1 MVNTHFTCIGRSH
14 GAPAI
19 PATREDWEKMRRD
32 PKLIDMCRR
41 VLAGHEKVKPK
52 LPIWTPSCAGFKN
65 NHRAIKDALKPL
77 PRLMLDFDEKGH
89 SPEILERSL
98 RLQAEGKWEILL
110 VEESVRKGTHV
121 LITLPEGMSPQEA
134 QNRFSHDVGFQAD
147 PALKDIARCIY
158 MVPESYTLYVNEKL
172 FALDGT
178 QRHGDTEDLNSPADG
193 FPTQDKLSFRAK
205 QSEAKNLDNTK
216 VDAKVDAC
224 HTPLNPLSR
233 GEENTP
239 LDDKKGGGAH
249 GVLAC
254 HPERS
259 EGSECTHLNTSTS
272 AFQTLRDAQSDT
284 VGNPSEIN
292 NLCVSASLCSPK
304 NYPQTY
310 EDIPYKDLI
319 EVLEEQM
326 GGRPDIGSR
335 NNFIFSMACHLRYI
349 CDDTP
354 EWIAEVLPTYGEERE
369 KFVAT
374 VRSACNRIQTKAMP
388 RIMKRTLAICRQQ
401 VELRTHHS
409 ELKNTAPEL
418 PAKLPPLI
426 ELLVSRTPKI
436 YQPAVASAVFPALG
450 AHLWQTTFRYID
462 NCLHEATLSTLL
474 LAPTGSGKSC
484 VNVPIDYI
492 MADIRERDRLSMEKE
507 RKWKQDMQTKGANKD
522 KKKRPEGIVI
532 QEIDPDST
540 SAAFVQRM
548 ADAEGRFLYARMNE
562 IQQLNNLSSRGNSQ
576 NVFDLLCL
584 AFDYGN
590 IYGQTRVGTSSVSE
604 RVCVRFNYNV
614 STTIRKGQQFFS
626 RVLTDGPLSR
636 IGMCTIP
643 EREIGAEMPVYGTY
657 GDDFAEDL
665 KPYIERL
672 TAARGLVECEEASQ
686 LARVLMQEN
695 ADFARLSQSRV
706 YENFSFRANVIA
718 FLKAM
723 VLYVAHGEE
732 WMPEMEDF
740 IRWSLRYDLWC
751 KMEFFGQAIEE
762 QEYAGEKGNHRGPQ
776 NLLDLLPEVFT
787 REEAGML
794 RQRQGIRTGSL
805 SYMLSNWKKRGYIEI
820 YGEEMSQKEI
830 HRQRYIK
837 SETYLKEHPQRSW
850 SVGQLVS

>member
-1 MVNTHFTCIGRSH
+1 MSFGIAKNVRSEV
-14 GAPAI
+14 
-19 PATREDWEKMRRD
+19 RECTPE
-32 PKLIDMCRR
+32 LLNR
-41 VLAGHEKVKPK
+41 VLDSARVARICAEIEDALEKCRNGELTKDEYETIKAEMKKK
-52 LPIWTPSCAGFKN
+52 LPIFTFHAVFKN
-65 NHRAIKDALKPL
+65 RRRKNDDAIPSGLCIYDLDHIPNPQAKWESMMGRAEELGIVLAHISPSLEGLRLVFVMSAGATLSEAQAWMAQQLGDAQYDASVKDYARCSFAV
-77 PRLMLDFDEKGH
+77 PREYVLFMDVEGLFAPHAIVIQTTEGRKNLENTKVVDNVDA
-89 SPEILERSL
+89 PEILR
-98 RLQAEGKWEILL
+98 R
-110 VEESVRKGTHV
+110 
-121 LITLPEGMSPQEA
+121 
-134 QNRFSHDVGFQAD
+134 
-147 PALKDIARCIY
+147 
-158 MVPESYTLYVNEKL
+158 
-172 FALDGT
+172 
-178 QRHGDTEDLNSPADG
+178 
-193 FPTQDKLSFRAK
+193 
-205 QSEAKNLDNTK
+205 
-216 VDAKVDAC
+216 DA
-224 HTPLNPLSR
+224 
-233 GEENTP
+233 P
-239 LDDKKGGGAH
+239 LDDK
-249 GVLAC
+249 
-254 HPERS
+254 
-259 EGSECTHLNTSTS
+259 
-272 AFQTLRDAQSDT
+272 F
-284 VGNPSEIN
+284 PS
-292 NLCVSASLCSPK
+292 
-304 NYPQTY
+304 TY
-310 EDIPYKDLI
+310 ENIPYSQII

-354 EWIAEVLPTYGEERE
+354 EWIAQVLPTYGEERD

-374 VRSACNRIQTKAMP
+374 VRSACNRIQTKQMP
-388 RIMKRTLAICRQQ
+388 RIMKRTLTICKSQGDRQ
-401 VELRTHHS
+401 VSALE
-409 ELKNTAPEL
+409 NTPPEL

-436 YQPAVASAVFPALG
+436 YRPAVASAVFPALG

-562 IQQLNNLSSRGNSQ
+562 IQQLNNLSSRGNAQ

-636 IGMCTIP
+636 ISMCTIP
-643 EREIGAEMPVYGTY
+643 EREIGAEMPIYGTY
-657 GDDFAEDL
+657 GDDFAEAL

-672 TAARGLVECEEASQ
+672 TAARGLVECEEANA
-686 LARVLMQEN
+686 LARTLMQEN

-718 FLKAM
+718 FLKGM
-723 VLYVAHGEE
+723 VLYVAHGER

-751 KMEFFGQAIEE
+751 KMQFFGQAIEE
-762 QEYAGEKGNHRGPQ
+762 QEHGGEKGTRRGPQ

-805 SYMLSNWKKRGYIEI
+805 TFMLSNWKKRGYIEI
-820 YGEEMSQKEI
+820 YGEEMPQKEI

-837 SETYLKEHPQRSW
+837 SESYLKEHPQRGW
-850 SVGQLVS
+850 SDGQLVS

>member
-1 MVNTHFTCIGRSH
+1 MVETTYFTCIGRSH

-32 PKLIDMCRR
+32 PRLLDMCRR
-41 VLAGHEKVKPK
+41 VANGHEKVKPK
-52 LPIWTPSCAGFKN
+52 LPIWTPSCAGFAN

-77 PRLMLDFDEKGH
+77 RRLMFDFDQKGH
-89 SPEILERSL
+89 SQEILERSL
-98 RLQAEGKWEILL
+98 QLQEEGKWEILL

-121 LITLPEGMSPQEA
+121 LIALPEGMAPQEA
-134 QNRFSHDVGFQAD
+134 QLRFSEDVGFQAD

-158 MVPESYTLYVNEKL
+158 MVPEEYTLYVNDKL
-172 FALDGT
+172 FVP
-178 QRHGDTEDLNSPADG
+178 QYNVIQPSVNVI
-193 FPTQDKLSFRAK
+193 
-205 QSEAKNLDNTK
+205 QSEAKNLGNTQVKDN
-216 VDAKVDAC
+216 
-224 HTPLNPLSR
+224 
-233 GEENTP
+233 
-239 LDDKKGGGAH
+239 
-249 GVLAC
+249 
-254 HPERS
+254 S
-259 EGSECTHLNTSTS
+259 EGSYPTS
-272 AFQTLRDAQSDT
+272 
-284 VGNPSEIN
+284 
-292 NLCVSASLCSPK
+292 
-304 NYPQTY
+304 Y
-310 EDIPYKDLI
+310 EDIDYKDI
-319 EVLEEQM
+319 VETLEEQM
-326 GGRPDIGSR
+326 GGKPDVGSR

-349 CDDTP
+349 CDDEP
-354 EWIAEVLPTYGEERE
+354 LWIAQVLPDYGEEKQ
-369 KFVAT
+369 KFLAT
-374 VRSACNRIQTKAMP
+374 VKSACQRIQTKMMP
-388 RIMKRTLAICRQQ
+388 RIMKRTLAICR
-401 VELRTHHS
+401 
-409 ELKNTAPEL
+409 KNTAFTTLSQGDTQLPPEM
-418 PAKLPPLI
+418 PKVLPPLI
-426 ELLVSRTPKI
+426 RLLVSRTPKI
-436 YQPAVASAVFPALG
+436 YQSAVANAVFPALG

-562 IQQLNNLSSRGNSQ
+562 IEQLNNLSSRGNTR

-590 IYGQTRVGTSSVSE
+590 VYGQTRVGTSSVSE

-614 STTIRKGQQFFS
+614 STTIRKGQAFFS

-636 IGMCTIP
+636 LNMCTIP

-657 GDDFAEDL
+657 GEDFAEEL

-672 TAARGLVECEEASQ
+672 NAARGLIECPEANR
-686 LARVLMQEN
+686 LAKVLMQEN

-723 VLYVAHGEE
+723 VLYVAHGEV
-732 WMPEMEDF
+732 WDKTMEDF
-740 IRWSLRYDLWC
+740 IRWSLQYDMYC
-751 KMEFFGQAIEE
+751 KMHFFGEAIEE
-762 QEYAGEKGNHRGPQ
+762 QEYAGERKNRPGPQ

-794 RQRQGIRTGSL
+794 RQRQGIRTGNL
-805 SYMLSNWKKRGYIEI
+805 TYMLSNWKKRGYIEI
-820 YGEEMSQKEI
+820 YGEEMPQKEI
-830 HRQRYIK
+830 HRQRYAK
-837 SETYLKEHPQRSW
+837 TEAYLQKHPGAGW
-850 SVGQLVS
+850 SGSQLVN

>member
-1 MVNTHFTCIGRSH
+1 MLNTQHFTCIGKGH

-32 PKLIDMCRR
+32 PKLKEMCRLIAR
-41 VLAGHEKVKPK
+41 GHEKVKRR
-52 LPIWTPSCAGFKN
+52 LPIWTPGCAEFAD
-65 NHRAIKDALKPL
+65 NHRAIKDALRPL

-89 SPEILERSL
+89 SKEILERSMEL
-98 RLQAEGKWEILL
+98 MKAGKWEILL

-147 PALKDIARCIY
+147 PALKDVARCIY
-158 MVPESYTLYVNEKL
+158 MVPEEYTLY
-172 FALDGT
+172 
-178 QRHGDTEDLNSPADG
+178 
-193 FPTQDKLSFRAK
+193 
-205 QSEAKNLDNTK
+205 QSEALFEVSPQIFRFAQGAPQIFTDKNLPSDG
-216 VDAKVDAC
+216 VQ
-224 HTPLNPLSR
+224 
-233 GEENTP
+233 
-239 LDDKKGGGAH
+239 DKNK
-249 GVLAC
+249 
-254 HPERS
+254 E
-259 EGSECTHLNTSTS
+259 
-272 AFQTLRDAQSDT
+272 
-284 VGNPSEIN
+284 N
-292 NLCVSASLCSPK
+292 NLCQSVKSVVNK
-304 NYPQTY
+304 NTYPQTY
-310 EDIPYKDLI
+310 ENIPYEQII
-319 EVLEEQM
+319 ETLEEQM

-354 EWIAEVLPTYGEERE
+354 EWIAQVLPTYGEERD
-369 KFVAT
+369 KFEAT

-401 VELRTHHS
+401 EELRTHHS
-409 ELKNTAPEL
+409 ELENTPPEL

-436 YQPAVASAVFPALG
+436 YRPAVASAVFPALG

-522 KKKRPEGIVI
+522 KKKRPEGIII

-636 IGMCTIP
+636 ISMCTIP

-665 KPYIERL
+665 KPYIEHL
-672 TAARGLVECEEASQ
+672 TAARGLVECEEASA

-751 KMEFFGQAIEE
+751 KMQFFGQAIEE

-805 SYMLSNWKKRGYIEI
+805 SFMLSNWKKRGYIEI
-820 YGEEMSQKEI
+820 YGEEMPQKDI

-837 SETYLKEHPQRSW
+837 SESYLKEHPQRGW
-850 SVGQLVS
+850 SDGQLVS

>member
-1 MVNTHFTCIGRSH
+1 MVETTHFTCIGRSH

-32 PKLIDMCRR
+32 PRLLDMCRR
-41 VLAGHEKVKPK
+41 VANGHEKVKPK
-52 LPIWTPSCAGFKN
+52 LPIWTPSCAGFAN

-77 PRLMLDFDEKGH
+77 RRLMFDFDQKGH
-89 SPEILERSL
+89 SKEILERA
-98 RLQAEGKWEILL
+98 LQLQEEGKWEILL

-121 LITLPEGMSPQEA
+121 LIALPEGMAPQEA
-134 QNRFSHDVGFQAD
+134 QLRFSEDVGFQAD

-158 MVPESYTLYVNEKL
+158 MVPEEYTLYVNDKL
-172 FALDGT
+172 FVP
-178 QRHGDTEDLNSPADG
+178 QYNVIQPSVNVI
-193 FPTQDKLSFRAK
+193 
-205 QSEAKNLDNTK
+205 QSEAKNLGNTQVKDN
-216 VDAKVDAC
+216 
-224 HTPLNPLSR
+224 
-233 GEENTP
+233 
-239 LDDKKGGGAH
+239 
-249 GVLAC
+249 
-254 HPERS
+254 S
-259 EGSECTHLNTSTS
+259 EGSYPTS
-272 AFQTLRDAQSDT
+272 
-284 VGNPSEIN
+284 
-292 NLCVSASLCSPK
+292 
-304 NYPQTY
+304 Y
-310 EDIPYKDLI
+310 EDIDYKDI
-319 EVLEEQM
+319 VETLEEQM
-326 GGRPDIGSR
+326 GGKPDVGSR

-349 CDDTP
+349 CDDEP
-354 EWIAEVLPTYGEERE
+354 LWIAQVLPDYGEEKQ
-369 KFVAT
+369 KFLAT
-374 VRSACNRIQTKAMP
+374 VKSACQRIQTKMMP
-388 RIMKRTLAICRQQ
+388 RIMKRTLAICR
-401 VELRTHHS
+401 
-409 ELKNTAPEL
+409 KNSAFTTLSQGDTQFPPEM
-418 PAKLPPLI
+418 PKVLPPLI
-426 ELLVSRTPKI
+426 RLLVSRTPKI
-436 YQPAVASAVFPALG
+436 YQSAVANAVFPALG

-562 IQQLNNLSSRGNSQ
+562 IEQLNNLSSRGNTR

-590 IYGQTRVGTSSVSE
+590 VYGQTRVGTSSVSE

-614 STTIRKGQQFFS
+614 STTIRKGQAFFS

-636 IGMCTIP
+636 LNMCTIP

-657 GDDFAEDL
+657 GEDFAEEL

-672 TAARGLVECEEASQ
+672 NAARGLIECPGANR
-686 LARVLMQEN
+686 LAKVLMQEN

-723 VLYVAHGEE
+723 VLYVAHGEV
-732 WMPEMEDF
+732 WDKTMEDF
-740 IRWSLRYDLWC
+740 IRWSLQYDMYC
-751 KMEFFGQAIEE
+751 KMHFFGEAIEE
-762 QEYAGEKGNHRGPQ
+762 QEYAGERKNRPGPQ

-794 RQRQGIRTGSL
+794 RQRQGIRTGNL
-805 SYMLSNWKKRGYIEI
+805 TYMLSNWKKRGYIEI
-820 YGEEMSQKEI
+820 YGEEMPQKEI
-830 HRQRYIK
+830 HRQRYAK
-837 SETYLKEHPQRSW
+837 TEAYLQKHPGAGW
-850 SVGQLVS
+850 SGSQLVN

>member
-1 MVNTHFTCIGRSH
+1 MVETTHFTCIGRSH

-32 PKLIDMCRR
+32 PRLLDMCRR
-41 VLAGHEKVKPK
+41 VANGHEKVKPK
-52 LPIWTPSCAGFKN
+52 LPIWTPSCAGFAN

-77 PRLMLDFDEKGH
+77 QRLMLDFDEKGH
-89 SPEILERSL
+89 SKEILERA
-98 RLQAEGKWEILL
+98 LQLQEEGKWEILL

-121 LITLPEGMSPQEA
+121 LIALPEGMAPQEA
-134 QNRFSHDVGFQAD
+134 QLRFSEDVGFQAD

-158 MVPESYTLYVNEKL
+158 MVPEEYTLYVNDKL
-172 FALDGT
+172 FVP
-178 QRHGDTEDLNSPADG
+178 QYNVIQPSVNVI
-193 FPTQDKLSFRAK
+193 
-205 QSEAKNLDNTK
+205 QSEAKNLGNTQVK
-216 VDAKVDAC
+216 DY
-224 HTPLNPLSR
+224 
-233 GEENTP
+233 
-239 LDDKKGGGAH
+239 
-249 GVLAC
+249 
-254 HPERS
+254 S
-259 EGSECTHLNTSTS
+259 EGSYPTS
-272 AFQTLRDAQSDT
+272 
-284 VGNPSEIN
+284 
-292 NLCVSASLCSPK
+292 
-304 NYPQTY
+304 Y
-310 EDIPYKDLI
+310 EDIDYKDI
-319 EVLEEQM
+319 VETLEEQM
-326 GGRPDIGSR
+326 GGKPDVGSR

-349 CDDTP
+349 CDDEP
-354 EWIAEVLPTYGEERE
+354 LWIAQVLPDYGEEKQ
-369 KFVAT
+369 KFLAT
-374 VRSACNRIQTKAMP
+374 VKSACQRIQTKMMP
-388 RIMKRTLAICRQQ
+388 RIMKRTLAICR
-401 VELRTHHS
+401 
-409 ELKNTAPEL
+409 KNSAFTTLSQGDTQLPPEM
-418 PAKLPPLI
+418 PKVLPPLI
-426 ELLVSRTPKI
+426 RLLVSRTPKI
-436 YQPAVASAVFPALG
+436 YQSAVANAVFPALG

-562 IQQLNNLSSRGNSQ
+562 IEQLNNLSSRGNTR

-590 IYGQTRVGTSSVSE
+590 VYGQTRVGTSSVSE

-614 STTIRKGQQFFS
+614 STTIRKGQAFFS

-636 IGMCTIP
+636 LNMCTIP

-657 GDDFAEDL
+657 GEDFAEEL

-672 TAARGLVECEEASQ
+672 NAARGLIECPGANR
-686 LARVLMQEN
+686 LAKVLMQEN

-723 VLYVAHGEE
+723 VLYVAHGEV
-732 WMPEMEDF
+732 WDKTMEDF
-740 IRWSLRYDLWC
+740 IRWSLQYDMYC
-751 KMEFFGQAIEE
+751 KMHFFGEAIEE
-762 QEYAGEKGNHRGPQ
+762 QEYAGERKNRPGPQ

-794 RQRQGIRTGSL
+794 RQRQGIRTGNL
-805 SYMLSNWKKRGYIEI
+805 TYMLSNWKKRGYIEI
-820 YGEEMSQKEI
+820 YGEEMPQKEI
-830 HRQRYIK
+830 HRQRYAK
-837 SETYLKEHPQRSW
+837 TEAYLKKHPGAGW
-850 SVGQLVS
+850 SGSQLVN

>member
-1 MVNTHFTCIGRSH
+1 MVNTHFTCIGKGH

-32 PKLIDMCRR
+32 PKLKEMCRR
-41 VLAGHEKVKPK
+41 IALGHEKVKRK
-52 LPIWTPSCAGFKN
+52 LPIWTPGCAEFAG

-77 PRLMLDFDEKGH
+77 RRLMLDFDEKGH
-89 SPEILERSL
+89 SKEILERSL
-98 RLQAEGKWEILL
+98 LLQKEGKWEILL

-134 QNRFSHDVGFQAD
+134 QNRFSNDVGFQAD
-147 PALKDIARCIY
+147 PALKDIALCIY
-158 MVPESYTLYVNEKL
+158 MVPEEYTLFVSEAL
-172 FALDGT
+172 FDV
-178 QRHGDTEDLNSPADG
+178 SPADG
-193 FPTQDKLSFRAK
+193 VSKPTTATSSSLEKENNSVEFHVLS
-205 QSEAKNLDNTK
+205 
-216 VDAKVDAC
+216 
-224 HTPLNPLSR
+224 
-233 GEENTP
+233 GE
-239 LDDKKGGGAH
+239 K
-249 GVLAC
+249 
-254 HPERS
+254 S
-259 EGSECTHLNTSTS
+259 
-272 AFQTLRDAQSDT
+272 
-284 VGNPSEIN
+284 
-292 NLCVSASLCSPK
+292 
-304 NYPQTY
+304 YPQTY
-310 EDIPYKDLI
+310 ENIPYEQII

-354 EWIAEVLPTYGEERE
+354 EWIAQVLPTYGEERD

-374 VRSACNRIQTKAMP
+374 VRSACNRIQTKQMP
-388 RIMKRTLAICRQQ
+388 RIMKRTLSVCKQQGDRQ
-401 VELRTHHS
+401 VSALE
-409 ELKNTAPEL
+409 NTPPEL

-436 YQPAVASAVFPALG
+436 YRPAVASAVFPALG
-450 AHLWQTTFRYID
+450 SHLWQTTFRYID

-522 KKKRPEGIVI
+522 KKKRPEGIII

-636 IGMCTIP
+636 ISMCTIP

-657 GDDFAEDL
+657 GDDFAEAL
-665 KPYIERL
+665 KPYIEHL
-672 TAARGLVECEEASQ
+672 TAARGLVECEEASA
-686 LARVLMQEN
+686 LARTLMQEN

-718 FLKAM
+718 FIKAM
-723 VLYVAHGEE
+723 VLYVAHGEV
-732 WMPEMEDF
+732 WTQEMADF
-740 IRWSLRYDLWC
+740 VRWSLRYDLWC
-751 KMEFFGQAIEE
+751 KMHFFGQAVEDEE
-762 QEYAGEKGNHRGPQ
+762 SSGRSSNRRGPR

-787 REEAGML
+787 REEAGLL
-794 RQRQGIRTGSL
+794 RQSQGIRSGSL
-805 SYMLSNWKKRGYIEI
+805 SFMLSNWKKRGYIEL
-820 YGEEMSQKEI
+820 YGEEVPQKEI
-830 HRQRYIK
+830 ARQRYIK
-837 SETYLKEHPQRSW
+837 SETYLKEHPGQGW
-850 SVGQLVS
+850 SDGQLVN

>member
-1 MVNTHFTCIGRSH
+1 MVETTHFTCIGRSH
-14 GAPAI
+14 GAHAI

-32 PKLIDMCRR
+32 PRLLDMCRR
-41 VLAGHEKVKPK
+41 VANGHEKVKPK
-52 LPIWTPSCAGFKN
+52 LPIWTPSCAGFAN

-77 PRLMLDFDEKGH
+77 RRLMFDFDQKGH
-89 SPEILERSL
+89 SQEILERSL
-98 RLQAEGKWEILL
+98 QLQEEGKWEILL

-121 LITLPEGMSPQEA
+121 LIALPEGMAPQEA
-134 QNRFSHDVGFQAD
+134 QLRFSEDVGFQAD

-158 MVPESYTLYVNEKL
+158 MVPEEYTLYVNDKL
-172 FALDGT
+172 FVP
-178 QRHGDTEDLNSPADG
+178 QYNVIQPSVNVI
-193 FPTQDKLSFRAK
+193 
-205 QSEAKNLDNTK
+205 QSEAKNLGNTQVKDN
-216 VDAKVDAC
+216 
-224 HTPLNPLSR
+224 
-233 GEENTP
+233 
-239 LDDKKGGGAH
+239 
-249 GVLAC
+249 
-254 HPERS
+254 S
-259 EGSECTHLNTSTS
+259 EGSYPTS
-272 AFQTLRDAQSDT
+272 
-284 VGNPSEIN
+284 
-292 NLCVSASLCSPK
+292 
-304 NYPQTY
+304 Y
-310 EDIPYKDLI
+310 EDIDYKDI
-319 EVLEEQM
+319 VETLEEQM
-326 GGRPDIGSR
+326 GGKPDVGSR
-335 NNFIFSMACHLRYI
+335 HNFIFSMACHLRYI
-349 CDDTP
+349 CDDEP
-354 EWIAEVLPTYGEERE
+354 LWIAQVLPDYGEEKQ
-369 KFVAT
+369 KFLAT
-374 VRSACNRIQTKAMP
+374 VKSACQRIQTKMMP
-388 RIMKRTLAICRQQ
+388 RIMKRTLAICR
-401 VELRTHHS
+401 
-409 ELKNTAPEL
+409 KNSAFTTLSQGDTQFPPEM
-418 PAKLPPLI
+418 PKVLPPLI
-426 ELLVSRTPKI
+426 RLLVSRTPKI
-436 YQPAVASAVFPALG
+436 YQSAVANAVFPALG

-562 IQQLNNLSSRGNSQ
+562 IEQLNNLSSRGNTR

-590 IYGQTRVGTSSVSE
+590 VYGQTRVGTSSVSE

-614 STTIRKGQQFFS
+614 STTIRKGQAFFS

-636 IGMCTIP
+636 LNMCTIP

-657 GDDFAEDL
+657 GEDFAEEL

-672 TAARGLVECEEASQ
+672 NAARGLIECPEANR
-686 LARVLMQEN
+686 LAKVLMQEN

-723 VLYVAHGEE
+723 VLYVAHGEV
-732 WMPEMEDF
+732 WDKTMEDF
-740 IRWSLRYDLWC
+740 IRWSLQYDMYC
-751 KMEFFGQAIEE
+751 KMHFFGEAIEE
-762 QEYAGEKGNHRGPQ
+762 QEYAGERKNRPGPQ

-794 RQRQGIRTGSL
+794 RQRQGIRTGNL
-805 SYMLSNWKKRGYIEI
+805 TYMLSNWKKRGYIEI
-820 YGEEMSQKEI
+820 YGEEMPQKEI
-830 HRQRYIK
+830 HRQRYAK
-837 SETYLKEHPQRSW
+837 TEAYLQKHPGAGW
-850 SVGQLVS
+850 SGSQLVN

>member
-1 MVNTHFTCIGRSH
+1 MVETTHFTCIGRSH

-32 PKLIDMCRR
+32 PRLLDMCRR
-41 VLAGHEKVKPK
+41 VANGHEKVKPK
-52 LPIWTPSCAGFKN
+52 LPIWTPSCAGFAN

-77 PRLMLDFDEKGH
+77 RRLMFDFDQKGH
-89 SPEILERSL
+89 SQEILERSL
-98 RLQAEGKWEILL
+98 QLQEEGKWEILL

-121 LITLPEGMSPQEA
+121 LIALPEGMAPQEA
-134 QNRFSHDVGFQAD
+134 QLRFSEDVGFQAD

-158 MVPESYTLYVNEKL
+158 MVPEEYTLYVNDKL
-172 FALDGT
+172 FVP
-178 QRHGDTEDLNSPADG
+178 QYNVIQPSVNVI
-193 FPTQDKLSFRAK
+193 
-205 QSEAKNLDNTK
+205 QSEAKNLGNTQVKDN
-216 VDAKVDAC
+216 
-224 HTPLNPLSR
+224 
-233 GEENTP
+233 
-239 LDDKKGGGAH
+239 
-249 GVLAC
+249 
-254 HPERS
+254 S
-259 EGSECTHLNTSTS
+259 EGSYPTS
-272 AFQTLRDAQSDT
+272 
-284 VGNPSEIN
+284 
-292 NLCVSASLCSPK
+292 
-304 NYPQTY
+304 Y
-310 EDIPYKDLI
+310 EDIDYKDI
-319 EVLEEQM
+319 VETLEEQM
-326 GGRPDIGSR
+326 GGKPDVGSR

-349 CDDTP
+349 CDDEP
-354 EWIAEVLPTYGEERE
+354 LWIAQVLPDYGEEKQ
-369 KFVAT
+369 KFLAT
-374 VRSACNRIQTKAMP
+374 VKSACQRIQTKMMP
-388 RIMKRTLAICRQQ
+388 RIMKRTLAICR
-401 VELRTHHS
+401 
-409 ELKNTAPEL
+409 KNSAFTTLSQGDTQLPPEM
-418 PAKLPPLI
+418 PKVLPPLI
-426 ELLVSRTPKI
+426 RLLVSRTPKI
-436 YQPAVASAVFPALG
+436 YQSAVANAVFPALG

-562 IQQLNNLSSRGNSQ
+562 IEQLNNLSSRGNTR

-590 IYGQTRVGTSSVSE
+590 VYGQTRVGTSSVSE

-614 STTIRKGQQFFS
+614 STTIRKGQAFFS

-636 IGMCTIP
+636 LNMCTIP

-657 GDDFAEDL
+657 GEDFAEEL

-672 TAARGLVECEEASQ
+672 NAARGLIECPEASR
-686 LARVLMQEN
+686 LAKVLMQEN

-723 VLYVAHGEE
+723 VLYVAHGEV
-732 WMPEMEDF
+732 WDKTMEDF
-740 IRWSLRYDLWC
+740 IRWSLQYDMYC
-751 KMEFFGQAIEE
+751 KMHFFGEAIEE
-762 QEYAGEKGNHRGPQ
+762 QEYAGERKNRPGPQ

-794 RQRQGIRTGSL
+794 RQRQGIRTGNL
-805 SYMLSNWKKRGYIEI
+805 TYMLSNWKKRGYIEI
-820 YGEEMSQKEI
+820 YGEEMPQKEI
-830 HRQRYIK
+830 HRQRYAK
-837 SETYLKEHPQRSW
+837 TEAYLKKHPGAGW
-850 SVGQLVS
+850 SGSQLVN

>member
-1 MVNTHFTCIGRSH
+1 M
-14 GAPAI
+14 
-19 PATREDWEKMRRD
+19 
-32 PKLIDMCRR
+32 
-41 VLAGHEKVKPK
+41 GHEKVKRK
-52 LPIWTPSCAGFKN
+52 LPIWTPGCAEFAG

-77 PRLMLDFDEKGH
+77 QRLMLDFDEKGH
-89 SPEILERSL
+89 SKEILERA
-98 RLQAEGKWEILL
+98 LQLQEEGKWEILL

-121 LITLPEGMSPQEA
+121 LIALPEGMAPQEA
-134 QNRFSHDVGFQAD
+134 QLRFSEDVGFQAD

-158 MVPESYTLYVNEKL
+158 MVPEEYTLYVNDKL
-172 FALDGT
+172 FVP
-178 QRHGDTEDLNSPADG
+178 QYNVIQPSVNVI
-193 FPTQDKLSFRAK
+193 
-205 QSEAKNLDNTK
+205 QSEAKNLGNTQVKDN
-216 VDAKVDAC
+216 
-224 HTPLNPLSR
+224 
-233 GEENTP
+233 
-239 LDDKKGGGAH
+239 
-249 GVLAC
+249 
-254 HPERS
+254 S
-259 EGSECTHLNTSTS
+259 EGSYPTS
-272 AFQTLRDAQSDT
+272 
-284 VGNPSEIN
+284 
-292 NLCVSASLCSPK
+292 
-304 NYPQTY
+304 Y
-310 EDIPYKDLI
+310 EDIDYKDI
-319 EVLEEQM
+319 VETLEEQM
-326 GGRPDIGSR
+326 GGKPDVGSR

-349 CDDTP
+349 CDDEP
-354 EWIAEVLPTYGEERE
+354 LWIAQVLPDYGEEKQ
-369 KFVAT
+369 KFLAT
-374 VRSACNRIQTKAMP
+374 VKSACQRIQTKMMP
-388 RIMKRTLAICRQQ
+388 RIMKRTLAICR
-401 VELRTHHS
+401 
-409 ELKNTAPEL
+409 KNSAFTTLSQGDTQLPPEM
-418 PAKLPPLI
+418 PKVLPPLI
-426 ELLVSRTPKI
+426 RLLVSRTPKI
-436 YQPAVASAVFPALG
+436 YQSAVANAVFPALG

-562 IQQLNNLSSRGNSQ
+562 IEQLNNLSSRGNTR

-590 IYGQTRVGTSSVSE
+590 VYGQTRVGTSSVSE

-614 STTIRKGQQFFS
+614 STTIRKGQAFFS

-636 IGMCTIP
+636 LNMCTIP

-657 GDDFAEDL
+657 GEDFAEEL

-672 TAARGLVECEEASQ
+672 NAARGLIECPEANR
-686 LARVLMQEN
+686 LAKVLMQEN

-723 VLYVAHGEE
+723 VLYVAHGEV
-732 WMPEMEDF
+732 WDKTMEDF
-740 IRWSLRYDLWC
+740 IRWSLQYDMYC
-751 KMEFFGQAIEE
+751 KMHFFGEAIEE
-762 QEYAGEKGNHRGPQ
+762 QEYAGERKNRPGPQ

-794 RQRQGIRTGSL
+794 RQRQGIRTGNL
-805 SYMLSNWKKRGYIEI
+805 TYMLSNWKKRGYIEI
-820 YGEEMSQKEI
+820 YGEEMPQKEI
-830 HRQRYIK
+830 HRQRYAK
-837 SETYLKEHPQRSW
+837 TEAYLQKHPGAGW
-850 SVGQLVS
+850 SGSQLVN